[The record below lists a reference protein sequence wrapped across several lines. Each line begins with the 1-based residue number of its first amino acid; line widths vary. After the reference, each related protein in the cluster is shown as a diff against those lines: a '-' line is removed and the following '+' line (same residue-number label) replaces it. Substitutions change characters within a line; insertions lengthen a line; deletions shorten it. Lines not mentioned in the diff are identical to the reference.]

1 MTTSAESDNHHSK
14 EDPGMEVNNLSQG
27 IKEVQ
32 SALDFIENAPMHKF
46 ANGMEN
52 LKSAINKNVASLE
65 AATGVFKQVSSECDM
80 IKVQLDTVTTENREL
95 GQRLASWQNRLKE
108 QEEESRKKEEN
119 VSQLLM
125 QEQQKLKDKEVT
137 LRQLRESKEAMEE
150 GARTNVQMLVDKIKE
165 KQRQMDEKE
174 ASLEQLRKEKE
185 ADELGMKAMLDE
197 LNGELGEKQRLLG
210 EKDESL
216 EQLRKEKEAD
226 ELGMKAM
233 LDELNGELREQ
244 QRLLGEKDES
254 LEQFRKDKEANELG
268 MKTMLDELNGEL
280 REQQRLL
287 GEKNESLQQLQN
299 EKQETDIQ
307 LQTIQEQLDAMKQE
321 GTAYEQ
327 LTDQSEQELIELK
340 NQNDR
345 LTLKAAQFEA
355 EIETLSKSLEDLEY
369 KHKEMSESL
378 RSTSREKERL
388 EEEKEKLSAQVE
400 ESEREL
406 TALKGDLEALGKDEE
421 GIAAELSLVNGKL
434 REREDEFEKTLKE
447 NNYLARQREELL
459 AREKELQ
466 AREKELEVENTREMK
481 KIESLTN
488 ENEKFTTML
497 AERDEAIAHLSSDT
511 EEKAM
516 LDKKTDSI
524 GSVIKGIREK
534 LSREKE
540 EIVKRKE
547 EKERTLLKER
557 EEKLVA
563 LNEEAEHENKILEE
577 FFERDVN
584 VVIGPIKEARMKRD
598 KIEEDLASMT
608 QEFKEK
614 YGDYL
619 EKDLVSVANK
629 QREAE
634 EELEAKLHGLIRQLP
649 EELQKDLSKERILE
663 GNLETIF
670 KEEKLKIQERLLT
683 GEQECEKGCDLKK
696 YDLYQKYLKE
706 LGEVI
711 EEAMKEKTLQINALP
726 EDKRLV
732 TLAFHELE
740 ESLRESE
747 KIRRKSAL
755 ELKKKMDEKKMNI
768 LERKIT
774 NSIQERD
781 VEKSRTQELEKELK
795 ALKIS
800 KADTRIELR
809 KLRAAG
815 EEGKVKIESEF
826 REKLEKELRGR
837 LEIEYQDRFAAEVK
851 KLDERPISKQKA
863 TRKTV
868 KKPINEKK
876 YPFVHCPSCDR
887 RIEIRSTE
895 RPIEITCPGCENDL
909 YIRDKV
915 TDQANPGK
923 DGTPVRS
930 SSERSPD
937 HGSSTAQSTG
947 EVGDDGRSSASV
959 TTSGSR
965 RRISEDLI
973 STLVDPSSD
982 YSAPSTNRTREITC
996 PFCGKKHNVPS
1007 DLTKRLT
1014 CTCGRRIRTE

>member
-1 MTTSAESDNHHSK
+1 
-14 EDPGMEVNNLSQG
+14 MEINNLSQG
-27 IKEVQ
+27 IQEVQ

-52 LKSAINKNVASLE
+52 LKSAIKKNVVSLE
-65 AATGVFKQVSSECDM
+65 AATGVFKQVSSECDTF
-80 IKVQLDTVTTENREL
+80 KVQLETVTAENRKLEKSL
-95 GQRLASWQNRLKE
+95 GSWQNRLKE
-108 QEEESRKKEEN
+108 QEEESRKKEEK

-137 LRQLRESKEAMEE
+137 LRQLRESQEAKEEE
-150 GARTNVQMLVDKIKE
+150 ARTNIQMLVDKIKE
-165 KQRQMDEKE
+165 KQQQMDEKE
-174 ASLEQLRKEKE
+174 VSLEQLRKDKNANELGMRAMLDELKGELEEQQRLLDEKDESLQQLRKDKE
-185 ADELGMKAMLDE
+185 AKELGMKAMLDE
-197 LNGELGEKQRLLG
+197 LNGDLEEQQRLLGEKDESLQQLRKDKETDELEIKVMLGRFSRELEEKQRLLG

-216 EQLRKEKEAD
+216 QQLR
-226 ELGMKAM
+226 
-233 LDELNGELREQ
+233 
-244 QRLLGEKDES
+244 
-254 LEQFRKDKEANELG
+254 
-268 MKTMLDELNGEL
+268 
-280 REQQRLL
+280 
-287 GEKNESLQQLQN
+287 N
-299 EKQETDIQ
+299 EKQETEIQ

-327 LTDQSEQELIELK
+327 HTDQSEHELIELK

-355 EIETLSKSLEDLEY
+355 EIETLSKSLEDLEN

-378 RSTSREKERL
+378 RSTSSEKERL
-388 EEEKEKLSAQVE
+388 EEEKNKLSAQVE
-400 ESEREL
+400 EAEREM

-421 GIAAELSLVNGKL
+421 GAAAELSLVNGKL
-434 REREDEFEKTLKE
+434 REREDELEKTLKE
-447 NNYLARQREELL
+447 NNYLAQQLEELL
-459 AREKELQ
+459 AREKEVQAREKELLARDKELQ
-466 AREKELEVENTREMK
+466 AREKELEKENTREMK

-488 ENEKFTTML
+488 ENEKLTTML

-516 LDKKTDSI
+516 LDKKTVSI
-524 GSVIKGIREK
+524 GTVIKGIREY

-563 LNEEAEHENKILEE
+563 LREEAEHENKILEE
-577 FFERDVN
+577 FFERDVT
-584 VVIGPIKEARMKRD
+584 VVIGQIEEARMKRN
-598 KIEEDLASMT
+598 KIEKDLTSMT
-608 QEFKEK
+608 PEFKKK

-634 EELEAKLHGLIRQLP
+634 EDLESKLHGLIRQLP

-670 KEEKLKIQERLLT
+670 KEEKFKIQKRLLT
-683 GEQECEKGCDLKK
+683 GEQEMEKECDLKK
-696 YDLYQKYLKE
+696 YDLYQQYLKE

-726 EDKRLV
+726 EDKKLV

-781 VEKSRTQELEKELK
+781 VEKSRTQELEKEVK

-800 KADTRIELR
+800 KADAQTELR

-815 EEGKVKIESEF
+815 KEWKVKNESEM

-837 LEIEYQDRFAAEVK
+837 LEVEYRDRFAAEGK
-851 KLDERPISKQKA
+851 KLDEMPISKQKA

-868 KKPINEKK
+868 KKPITEKK

-887 RIEIRSTE
+887 RIEIRSND

-915 TDQANPGK
+915 ADQANPGK

-930 SSERSPD
+930 SSERSPEQ
-937 HGSSTAQSTG
+937 GSSPGPSP
-947 EVGDDGRSSASV
+947 GDVEWGGRPATPGTNPGSS
-959 TTSGSR
+959 

-973 STLVDPSSD
+973 STLADPSSE